1 MYRIIT
7 NNQMC
12 LVKYGDQIQVEYLDG
27 QSYMDVLVKV
37 RDYIQNGWGLETHP
51 MTGSLK
57 PNQTDRPVDKEEFYQ
72 QEITI
77 ENGITACRKFQSIR
91 KTPDWPQNLLEDFQ
105 AVDLSLI
112 EGAIQKIL

>member
-37 RDYIQNGWGLETHP
+37 RDYIQNGWH
-51 MTGSLK
+51 
-57 PNQTDRPVDKEEFYQ
+57 F
-72 QEITI
+72 
-77 ENGITACRKFQSIR
+77 
-91 KTPDWPQNLLEDFQ
+91 LL
-105 AVDLSLI
+105 
-112 EGAIQKIL
+112 

>member
-37 RDYIQNGWGLETHP
+37 RDYIQNGWCLETHP
-51 MTGSLK
+51 MTHQK
-57 PNQTDRPVDKEEFYQ
+57 RRYCE
-72 QEITI
+72 
-77 ENGITACRKFQSIR
+77 KF
-91 KTPDWPQNLLEDFQ
+91 L
-105 AVDLSLI
+105 
-112 EGAIQKIL
+112 